1 MDQMLEEIQRYVEYN
16 SRVALDQ
23 VEYQKNYESMVGKYE
38 EAKSHYEKLQ
48 VEAAKKYDRKHKLIK
63 FIAALEQADQ
73 VITFEPGLWTL
84 LVDHVTVYGKDDIR
98 FTFKNGTE
106 IKVGG

>member
-1 MDQMLEEIQRYVEYN
+1 M
-16 SRVALDQ
+16 
-23 VEYQKNYESMVGKYE
+23 EYQKNYVAIVGKYE
-38 EAKSHYEKLQ
+38 ESKSQYEKLQ
-48 VEAAKKYDRKHKLIK
+48 VEASKRYNRKQKLIK

-84 LVDHVTVYGKDDIR
+84 LVDHVTVYSKDDIR
-98 FTFKNGTE
+98 FTFKDGTE

>member
-16 SRVALDQ
+16 NRVALDQ
-23 VEYQKNYESMVGKYE
+23 VEYQKNYEAMVGKYE
-38 EAKSHYEKLQ
+38 EAKSYYEKIQ
-48 VEAAKKYDRKHKLIK
+48 VEAAKKYNRKQKLIK

-84 LVDHVTVYGKDDIR
+84 LVDHVTVSGKDDIR
-98 FTFKNGTE
+98 FTFKDGTE